1 MLKIF
6 SGYIFFKNKLFWQLF
21 EGHPINLKIYFV
33 KIEIHSSRYYNST
46 DDVSTNVDYALCEIR
61 LFFKKDKND
70 ARF

>member
-21 EGHPINLKIYFV
+21 QGQPINLKIYFV

-46 DDVSTNVDYALCEIR
+46 DDV
-61 LFFKKDKND
+61 
-70 ARF
+70 

>member
-6 SGYIFFKNKLFWQLF
+6 SGYIFFKKN
-21 EGHPINLKIYFV
+21 YFG

-46 DDVSTNVDYALCEIR
+46 DDNSTNVDNALCEIR
-61 LFFKKDKND
+61 LFFKNDKND